1 MHSIMMHETLLE
13 GHCFEGGTLRTE
25 KNALL
30 EEMCH
35 GKGRYVTVQ
44 NVPRV
49 GFFCPRRTTTSTSC
63 IIIMFGTSPSVPFGT
78 KRTSCS
84 KDVL

>member
-1 MHSIMMHETLLE
+1 MHETLLE

-49 GFFCPRRTTTSTSC
+49 GFFLSTSYYY
-63 IIIMFGTSPSVPFGT
+63 FHFLHNHN
-78 KRTSCS
+78 
-84 KDVL
+84 VLYFTISTIWHNKNFLF